1 MIILKKTKK
10 STASFAVKRKLT
22 KTQVIISNCL
32 IHNEMNRLLLFTVRT
47 ALNILN
53 ILYFFF
59 KKAAVRD
66 RIAFISRETDEKS
79 VDFEILE
86 NDLRKACPETELV
99 FLCRKIPKSL
109 IGRLGYGLHLLR
121 QMRVISTSRAVILD
135 GYCFGVCALKQRDEL
150 MVIQIWHAMGTF
162 KKFGWSIVGKEEGRN
177 AEIAALLGMHRNY
190 TYYTVSSEECI
201 TAADEAFG
209 YNKGGP
215 NYDGRQHAIVEPL
228 PRMRRYSDAQYIA
241 DARKRVLER
250 YPEWKNETVVVYVPT
265 FRTGVDIS
273 DEILKMKEA
282 LPECRFVVKEHP
294 LMKISCDGVTK
305 DQDFSSYEI
314 MCAADYIIID
324 YSAIVFEAVF
334 LNKPLIFYPFDI
346 ERYLKTRGL
355 YFDYRREMPGTV
367 AKGPE
372 DLAEVIRTASFD
384 CEKVRL
390 FRKKWINMS
399 TAGKN
404 QIVELLR
411 NGQRGEQNNEAE
423 EKENRTL

>member
-1 MIILKKTKK
+1 M
-10 STASFAVKRKLT
+10 
-22 KTQVIISNCL
+22 
-32 IHNEMNRLLLFTVRT
+32 
-47 ALNILN
+47 
-53 ILYFFF
+53 
-59 KKAAVRD
+59 
-66 RIAFISRETDEKS
+66 
-79 VDFEILE
+79 
-86 NDLRKACPETELV
+86 
-99 FLCRKIPKSL
+99 
-109 IGRLGYGLHLLR
+109 
-121 QMRVISTSRAVILD
+121 
-135 GYCFGVCALKQRDEL
+135 
-150 MVIQIWHAMGTF
+150 
-162 KKFGWSIVGKEEGRN
+162 
-177 AEIAALLGMHRNY
+177 
-190 TYYTVSSEECI
+190 
-201 TAADEAFG
+201 
-209 YNKGGP
+209 
-215 NYDGRQHAIVEPL
+215 
-228 PRMRRYSDAQYIA
+228 
-241 DARKRVLER
+241 
-250 YPEWKNETVVVYVPT
+250 VVYVPT

-334 LNKPLIFYPFDI
+334 LHKPLIFYPFDI